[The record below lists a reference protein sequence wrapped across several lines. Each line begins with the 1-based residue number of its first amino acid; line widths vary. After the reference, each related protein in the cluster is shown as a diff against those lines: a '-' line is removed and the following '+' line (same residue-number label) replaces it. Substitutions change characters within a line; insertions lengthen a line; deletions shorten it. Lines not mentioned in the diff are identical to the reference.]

1 MKTLIRAVCV
11 LFVASLCHVH
21 AKKKGLSKAQSKKY
35 DKCLALKGKQE
46 RIDCLTALLTPG
58 YGEWT
63 FSEVTKSPINDAPS
77 VSAVMRSDK
86 GADEMI
92 FGCNEGQLYAVFDLN
107 LYVSTIRDNAPVI
120 YRVDSLPAIDC
131 TDYETP
137 TQCARW
143 SVNAANSAVGIWGDP
158 DDFVQE
164 IKDAKKLTVRVSNVS
179 GSQKTAV
186 FSLKDV
192 AATFEKVKSI
202 CTFAEPAATEG
213 EATP

>member
-1 MKTLIRAVCV
+1 MKILIRAVCV
-11 LFVASLCHVH
+11 LFVASLCHVS
-21 AKKKGLSKAQSKKY
+21 AKKKNTSKADSEKIS
-35 DKCLALKGKQE
+35 KCLKLKGEKA
-46 RIDCLTALLTPG
+46 RTDCLVAIYTPKA
-58 YGEWT
+58 GEWI
-63 FSEVTKSPINDAPS
+63 FSDVTKSPINDAPS
-77 VSAVMRSDK
+77 VSAIMRSDK

-92 FGCNEGQLYAVFDLN
+92 FGCNEGQLYVVFDLN

-120 YRVDSLPAIDC
+120 YRVDSLPATDC

-158 DDFVQE
+158 DEFVQE

-202 CTFAEPAATEG
+202 CAFAEPAATEG
-213 EATP
+213 EVTQ

>member
-11 LFVASLCHVH
+11 LFVASLCHVS
-21 AKKKGLSKAQSKKY
+21 AKKSKVSKANS
-35 DKCLALKGKQE
+35 DKMTACLKLKGEKA
-46 RIDCLTALLTPG
+46 RVDCLVGIYVPQA
-58 YGEWT
+58 GEWR

-77 VSAVMRSDK
+77 FSAAMRSDE
-86 GADEMI
+86 GIDQFAI
-92 FGCNEGQLYAVFDLN
+92 GCNEGQLYLIFDLN
-107 LYVSTIRDNAPVI
+107 MYVSTMGDYAPVI
-120 YRVDSLPAIDC
+120 YRVDSLPAVDC
-131 TDYETP
+131 TDGSP
-137 TQCARW
+137 SVQCAKW
-143 SVNAANSAVGIWGDP
+143 AINAGNSAVGIWGDP
-158 DDFVQE
+158 DEFVQE

>member
-11 LFVASLCHVH
+11 LFVASLCHVS
-21 AKKKGLSKAQSKKY
+21 AKKNKASKAESDKMS
-35 DKCLALKGKQE
+35 KCLKLKNPKAMT
-46 RIDCLTALLTPG
+46 DCIVTIYTPQA
-58 YGEWT
+58 GEWK

-107 LYVSTIRDNAPVI
+107 LYVSTMRDNAPVI

-164 IKDAKKLTVRVSNVS
+164 IKDAKKLTMRVSNVS

>member
-11 LFVASLCHVH
+11 LVVASLGNVH
-21 AKKKGLSKAQSKKY
+21 AKKSKVSKAESDKMS
-35 DKCLALKGKQE
+35 KCLKLKNPKAMT
-46 RIDCLTALLTPG
+46 DCIVAIYTPQA
-58 YGEWT
+58 GEWK

-107 LYVSTIRDNAPVI
+107 LYVSTMRDNAPVI

-158 DDFVQE
+158 DEFVQE

-202 CTFAEPAATEG
+202 CTFVEPAATEG
-213 EATP
+213 EVTQ